1 MPHCQGMAGQAD
13 HERNPV
19 VIRFEECPGRA
30 VGGQPMKT
38 KHEFVSEMTRKNARE
53 SLMNARN
60 TLERALQEMDSYV
73 AQFDGAATDGD
84 RAKILN
90 WTINHLVS
98 SIQPNLRIDMLADR
112 QSELAKRG

>member
-1 MPHCQGMAGQAD
+1 
-13 HERNPV
+13 
-19 VIRFEECPGRA
+19 
-30 VGGQPMKT
+30 MKT
-38 KHEFVSEMTRKNARE
+38 QHQIVAEMTRKSARE

-98 SIQPNLRIDMLADR
+98 SIQPNLRIDVLADS